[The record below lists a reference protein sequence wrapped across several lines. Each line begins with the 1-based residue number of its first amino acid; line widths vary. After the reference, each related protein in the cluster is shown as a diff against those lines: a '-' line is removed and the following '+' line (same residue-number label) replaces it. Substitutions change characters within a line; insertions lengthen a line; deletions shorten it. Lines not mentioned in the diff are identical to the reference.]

1 MPTNEWNCVLG
12 TGGLNCG
19 SKRGPVCIECVTAT
33 TLTETRIT
41 IVSCVLT
48 ETHRRCSESWAGPHE
63 RAREEERRRGG
74 EQRGGEEEK
83 GGWTG

>member
-1 MPTNEWNCVLG
+1 M
-12 TGGLNCG
+12 
-19 SKRGPVCIECVTAT
+19 CIECVTET